1 MKQLW
6 KMLGCLTVLSALAGA
21 QTPAAGSV
29 NKAIGSQEPRQ
40 VTPANR
46 PDAASPA
53 PAGKTLSSAPN
64 YVLGADDQIVIHAF
78 EAEEISDKPI
88 GIGAD
93 GFIDLP
99 MIGRVHAAGMTVQQ
113 LQVELAKR
121 LGAYVNHPQ
130 LTVMVSEFRSQPV
143 SVVGAVNMTGVVQ
156 LQGRKTLMEV
166 ISLAGGL
173 RQDAGNSV
181 TVTRELKRG
190 KLPLPGAT
198 SDPSGQFS
206 TATVSLRDIMNGK
219 KPEENILIEPNDVL
233 TVPKAQLIYV
243 LGEVGRPGGFV
254 LDDHDS
260 LSSLQCVAL
269 AGGLNKTAKGS
280 KAKILRLQPGSSER
294 KEIPANLSKIMSGEA
309 PDVTLHADDILF
321 VPNNAP
327 KSAGLRA
334 AETALQIGT
343 GIAIYGRF

>member
-1 MKQLW
+1 MTPSNQQ
-6 KMLGCLTVLSALAGA
+6 GASTRGPASSALSA
-21 QTPAAGSV
+21 
-29 NKAIGSQEPRQ
+29 
-40 VTPANR
+40 
-46 PDAASPA
+46 
-53 PAGKTLSSAPN
+53 APN
-64 YVLGADDQIVIHAF
+64 YVLGQDDQIVIHAF
-78 EAEEISDKPI
+78 QAEEISDKPI

-93 GFIDLP
+93 GCIDLP

-198 SDPSGQFS
+198 TDAGGQFS

-243 LGEVGRPGGFV
+243 LGEVGRPGGFI

-269 AGGLNKTAKGS
+269 AGGLSKTAKGS
-280 KAKILRLQPGSSER
+280 KAKILRLEPGKTER
-294 KEIPANLSKIMSGEA
+294 KEIPANLSKIMSGDA
-309 PDVTLHADDILF
+309 PDVALHADDILF
-321 VPNNAP
+321 IPNNAP